1 MNLLRQVASESGA
14 KTLCFCFCV
23 EVSSGSA
30 SLVLCFSTLEV
41 SFLATLHWGLQF

>member
-1 MNLLRQVASESGA
+1 MVLKLYAF
-14 KTLCFCFCV
+14 LFCV

-41 SFLATLHWGLQF
+41 SLLAALHWGLLF